1 MGKLVVTEFVTLDG
15 VMEDPGGG
23 EKDTFD
29 RGGWAFRFD
38 RGEDGDRFKFDELMA
53 ADVQLL
59 GRRTYEGFARA
70 WPSMDQDEFGQK
82 MNAMEKVVYSSTLED
97 PSWNNTTVIRG
108 DLRDQIEALKART
121 EGDILV
127 AGSAQLVQG
136 LVAAGLVDE
145 LHLMVYPVVLGAGK
159 RLFADS
165 PELPF
170 TLVESRPS
178 SQVTLLTL
186 RRA

>member
-1 MGKLVVTEFVTLDG
+1 MGKLVDRVRDADG
-15 VMEDPGGG
+15 VMDDPGGG
-23 EKDTFD
+23 EDTVD
-29 RGGWAFRFD
+29 RGVWAFRFD
-38 RGEDGDRFKFDELMA
+38 RGWDGDRCKFDELMA

-82 MNAMEKVVYSSTLED
+82 MEAMEKVVYSSTIED
-97 PSWNNTTVIRG
+97 PSCNKPILNRCDRTRSRRQASAPRATSSCQIQPGPRRG
-108 DLRDQIEALKART
+108 GARRR
-121 EGDILV
+121 
-127 AGSAQLVQG
+127 A
-136 LVAAGLVDE
+136 
-145 LHLMVYPVVLGAGK
+145 HLMVYPVVLGAGK
-159 RLFADS
+159 RLFAES

>member
-1 MGKLVVTEFVTLDG
+1 
-15 VMEDPGGG
+15 
-23 EKDTFD
+23 
-29 RGGWAFRFD
+29 
-38 RGEDGDRFKFDELMA
+38 
-53 ADVQLL
+53 
-59 GRRTYEGFARA
+59 
-70 WPSMDQDEFGQK
+70 

-108 DLRDQIEALKART
+108 DLRDQIEALKERA